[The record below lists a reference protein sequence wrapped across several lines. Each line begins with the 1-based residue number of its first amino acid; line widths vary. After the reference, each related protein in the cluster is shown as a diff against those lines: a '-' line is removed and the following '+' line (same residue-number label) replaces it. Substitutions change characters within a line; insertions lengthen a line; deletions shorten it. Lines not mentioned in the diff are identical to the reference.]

1 MPAAHTFVL
10 ADEISRIAPG
20 NGLAVLQVLN
30 DDTEHWPA
38 SQCASRVEITSVVAA
53 REGDLTSLLCE
64 HFGITGL
71 PSVVIFRDRNVVSVL
86 PGPLTSALVRELCP

>member
-1 MPAAHTFVL
+1 MPATHTFVL
-10 ADEISRIAPG
+10 AEEISRIAPG
-20 NGLAVLQVLN
+20 KGLAVLQVLN

-38 SQCASRVEITSVVAA
+38 SQCSSGVEITSVVAA
-53 REGDLTSLLCE
+53 REGDLTRLLCE